1 MTATSEP
8 RGAGRGDMLRR
19 YGDIVLAA
27 LVVGVVAMMIL
38 PLPTPLLDILL
49 ATNISLAV
57 LILLVTLYVSDALR
71 IAAFPTIL
79 LLTTLFRLALN
90 VSSTRLILGQAYAGE
105 VISAF
110 GDFVVAGN
118 VAVGGVIF
126 LIPKIRRPSVLAGR
140 RAARS

>member
-1 MTATSEP
+1 MAPGARGMTAAGEGS
-8 RGAGRGDMLRR
+8 GAGRGGVLRR
-19 YGDIVLAA
+19 YGDVVLAA
-27 LVVGVVAMMIL
+27 LVVAVVAMMIL
-38 PLPTPLLDILL
+38 PLPTQLLDILL

-79 LLTTLFRLALN
+79 LVTTLFRLGLN

-105 VISAF
+105 VINAF

-118 VAVGGVIF
+118 VVVGGVVF
-126 LIPKIRRPSVLAGR
+126 LIPKIR
-140 RAARS
+140 